1 MKMSL
6 KLRDDVLALME
17 EYIRMEGGK
26 GNSLSETRVG
36 KEATGYGDIIKTLRN
51 WDGGRPG
58 PSMAVVAKF
67 ESYLADQVGKPFY
80 EAFMQRRAAM
90 VAADAGF

>member
-26 GNSLSETRVG
+26 GNSLSETRVSRD
-36 KEATGYGDIIKTLRN
+36 ATGYGDIVKTLRD
-51 WDGGRPG
+51 WDGGKPG
-58 PSMAVVAKF
+58 PSMVVVAKF
-67 ESYLADQVGKPFY
+67 ESYLADQVGQEFY
-80 EAFMQRRAAM
+80 EAFMQRRAGL
-90 VAADAGF
+90 VSADAGF